1 MPKLST
7 HLAKILVRVATLF
20 ILIFMHF
27 LIKVNQYSDQNC
39 QKTTGELIIWCGF
52 TFFCL

>member
-20 ILIFMHF
+20 INFFMHF
-27 LIKVNQYSDQNC
+27 LIKVSQFFGQNW
-39 QKTTGELIIWCGF
+39 QKTTGELIIWCSF